1 MSVLAVVPVRLQAP
15 VDGELLM
22 RCLVSLWRTAPEV
35 RVVVVDDASPLSEL
49 AEQLA
54 PVCAEVG
61 AELIRLPEERGHAAA
76 VNTGLELARA
86 AGDDALVVAPEVQF
100 LTEEWLPLLLG
111 RTDSEDRPAAVAGG
125 RLLYP
130 TGLIAHAGV
139 FYSPLHGWFDN
150 RFRFAPEDLPEALV
164 PEVCPVGGELQLIRH
179 AALERL
185 GGYDEELQ
193 TGRPDLDYC
202 LRVFAAG
209 LECVYEPA
217 AWALHQQPDMAA
229 AQDEAFHVRGVV
241 AAAGLAAR
249 HGEDAELAH
258 ARQVVA

>member
-1 MSVLAVVPVRLQAP
+1 MSVLAVVPARLQAP

-22 RCLVSLWRTAPEV
+22 RCLVTLWRTAPEA
-35 RVVVVDDASPLSEL
+35 RVVVVDDASPLTDL
-49 AEQLA
+49 AGQLGL
-54 PVCAEVG
+54 VCAEVG
-61 AELIRLPEERGHAAA
+61 AELIRFDEERGHAAA
-76 VNTGLELARA
+76 VNAGLHRALA
-86 AGDDALVVAPEVQF
+86 AGDDALIVAPEVQF
-100 LTEEWLPLLLG
+100 LSEDWLPLLLG

-130 TGLIAHAGV
+130 TGLIAHAGA

-164 PEVCPVGGELQLIRH
+164 PAVCPVGGELQLIRH
-179 AALERL
+179 ATLERL
-185 GGYDEELQ
+185 GGYEEHVG

-209 LECVYEPA
+209 LECVYEPG
-217 AWALHQQPDMAA
+217 AWALHQQPDVHA

-241 AAAGLAAR
+241 AAAGLIAR
-249 HGEDAELAH
+249 HGEDAVLAH
-258 ARQVVA
+258 SRKVLA